1 MLFNSLDFAVFFA
14 VVYGLYLLLPHRGQ
28 NVLLLI
34 ASYFF
39 YGCWDY
45 RFLSLIALS
54 TTVDFLVAQRLAAA
68 EDPRAR
74 KRLLAISC
82 ATGLGILGFFKYFNF
97 FVGSAESLLR
107 GFGFEPEGWRL
118 NIILPVGISFYTFQ
132 SMSYTID
139 VYWRR
144 LQPTRSF
151 IDYALF
157 VSLFTQLVAGPIER
171 ASHLLGQVA
180 APRRVS
186 WTGVQTGA
194 WLFFWGLFKKLVIAD
209 NLAAIVDQVFAGD
222 VAWTTGTVLLGVYAF
237 ALQIYCDF
245 SAYSDMARGL
255 GFFLGFDIMINFRNP
270 YFAVNPSDFWR
281 RWHISL
287 STWLRDYLYIPLG
300 GNRRGPR
307 RTYFNL
313 MATMVL
319 GGLWHGAAWTFV
331 WWGVFHGALL
341 AVHRWVSG
349 GRSEAAPMSTA
360 GRLWRMIGMFHAVCF
375 SWLLFRAESM
385 RDVTGMLRGLLTSFT
400 WPPDCASWAFQMAL
414 FGAPLFAVQVLQE
427 RTGDPLAPMRLSL
440 VPRTA
445 LYGAL
450 LIMLVAFANTGSRA
464 FIYFQ
469 F

>member
-1 MLFNSLDFAVFFA
+1 MLFNSLDFAIFFA
-14 VVYGLYLLLPHRGQ
+14 VVFAAYLALPHRGQ
-28 NVLLLI
+28 NILLLV

-54 TTVDFLVAQRLAAA
+54 TTADFFIAQRLAATD
-68 EDPRAR
+68 DPIRR
-74 KRLLAISC
+74 KRLLLLSC

-97 FVGSAESLLR
+97 FVGSAEALLQQV
-107 GFGFEPEGWRL
+107 GLDPGGWRL
-118 NIILPVGISFYTFQ
+118 NIVLPVGISFYTFQ

-139 VYWRR
+139 VYHRR
-144 LQPTRSF
+144 MEPTRSF
-151 IDYALF
+151 VDYALF

-180 APRRVS
+180 APRRVV
-186 WTGVQTGA
+186 WENVQTGA

-209 NLAAIVDQVFAGD
+209 NFAVIADGVFAGD
-222 VAWTTGTVLLGVYAF
+222 QPWTLWTVLLGVYAF
-237 ALQIYCDF
+237 AFQIYCDF

-270 YFAVNPSDFWR
+270 YFATNPSDFWR

-300 GNRRGPR
+300 GNRKGPR

-341 AVHRWVSG
+341 AVHRAVSG
-349 GRSEAAPMSTA
+349 DRRETPRTGFA
-360 GRLWRMIGMFHAVCF
+360 RLWRIIAMFHAVCF

-385 RDVTGMLRGLLTSFT
+385 GVVVGMLRGAAADTNWIPICSD
-400 WPPDCASWAFQMAL
+400 WVVQMAL
-414 FGAPLFAVQVLQE
+414 LASPLALVQVLQE
-427 RTGDPLAPMRLSL
+427 KTGDPLAPMKLSL
-440 VPRTA
+440 FPRVA
-445 LYGAL
+445 LYGSL
-450 LIMLVAFANTGSRA
+450 LVMLVGLANTGSRA

>member
-14 VVYGLYLLLPHRGQ
+14 VVFATYLALPHRGQ
-28 NVLLLI
+28 NLLLLV

-54 TTVDFLVAQRLAAA
+54 TTVDFFVAQRIAATD
-68 EDPRAR
+68 DPRKR
-74 KRLLAISC
+74 KRLLFISC

-97 FVGSAESLLR
+97 FVESAEGLLR
-107 GFGFEPEGWRL
+107 QFGFEPGAWRL
-118 NIILPVGISFYTFQ
+118 NIVLPVGISFYTFQ

-139 VYWRR
+139 VYHRR
-144 LQPTRSF
+144 MEPTRNF

-180 APRRVS
+180 SPRRVK
-186 WTGVQTGA
+186 WENVQIGT

-209 NLAAIVDQVFAGD
+209 NFAGIVDGVFAGD
-222 VAWTTGTVLLGVYAF
+222 LPWTFWTVLLGVYAF
-237 ALQIYCDF
+237 AFQIYCDF

-255 GFFLGFDIMINFRNP
+255 GLFLGFDIMINFRNP
-270 YFAVNPSDFWR
+270 YFATNPSDFWR

-300 GNRRGPR
+300 GNREGPR

-341 AVHRWVSG
+341 AIHRAIRG
-349 GRSEAAPMSTA
+349 ERHDAPRA
-360 GRLWRMIGMFHAVCF
+360 GFARMWRMIAMFHAVCL

-385 RDVTGMLRGLLTSFT
+385 GVVSRMLAGALSDPRWLPACTDWVIQMMVLA
-400 WPPDCASWAFQMAL
+400 WPLAL
-414 FGAPLFAVQVLQE
+414 VELLQE
-427 RTGDPLAPMRLSL
+427 RTGDALAPVRLSL
-440 VPRTA
+440 FPRVA
-445 LYGAL
+445 LYGIL
-450 LIMLVAFANTGSRA
+450 LLMVVGLGNTGSRA

>member
-14 VVYGLYLLLPHRGQ
+14 VVYTLYLLLPHRGQ
-28 NVLLLI
+28 NILLLI

-54 TTVDFLVAQRLAAA
+54 TTVDFIVAQRLAAT
-68 EDPRAR
+68 EDEHAR
-74 KRLLAISC
+74 KRLLWISC

-107 GFGFEPEGWRL
+107 GFGLDPEGWRL

-139 VYWRR
+139 VYRR
-144 LQPTRSF
+144 RMAPTRSF

-180 APRRVS
+180 APRRVIWS
-186 WTGVQTGA
+186 NVQTGA

-209 NLAAIVDQVFAGD
+209 NLAVIVDGVFAGD
-222 VAWTTGTVLLGVYAF
+222 TSWTFWSVLLGIYAF

-300 GNRRGPR
+300 GNRKGPR
-307 RTYFNL
+307 RTYINL
-313 MATMVL
+313 MLTMVL

-331 WWGVFHGALL
+331 WWGVFHGGLL
-341 AVHRWVSG
+341 AVHRWISG
-349 GRSEAAPMSTA
+349 DRSEAVKPIGW
-360 GRLWRMIGMFHAVCF
+360 GRLWRIVAMFHAVCF

-385 RDVTGMLRGLLTSFT
+385 EVVTGMLAAAAADFT
-400 WPPDCASWAFQMAL
+400 WLPECSAWVLQFVVLAW
-414 FGAPLFAVQVLQE
+414 PLAVVQVLQE
-427 RTGDPLAPMRLSL
+427 KTADPLAPMKLSL
-440 VPRTA
+440 FPRVA
-445 LYGAL
+445 LYGVM
-450 LIMLVAFANTGSRA
+450 LIMLVSLANTGSRA